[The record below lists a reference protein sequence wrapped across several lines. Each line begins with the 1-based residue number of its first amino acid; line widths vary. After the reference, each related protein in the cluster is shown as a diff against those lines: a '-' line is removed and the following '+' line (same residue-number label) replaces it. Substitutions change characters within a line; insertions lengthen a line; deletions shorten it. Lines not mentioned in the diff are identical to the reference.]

1 MGRFFISLVR
11 TGMRGGPDC
20 MITLIS
26 EDEISSSPSVV
37 EVGEL
42 INEAKE
48 ALNAALRRFRAG
60 ELGEAREIAKQI
72 GEVRSAY
79 KTALEE
85 RIRVAKLRKDEAG
98 VVYDYALDFDA
109 ARDEICRRLACLRD
123 AGDGR

>member
-1 MGRFFISLVR
+1 
-11 TGMRGGPDC
+11 

-26 EDEISSSPSVV
+26 EHEISSSP
-37 EVGEL
+37 EVMEVREL
-42 INEAKE
+42 FDEAKE

-60 ELGEAREIAKQI
+60 ELGEAREVARQI
-72 GEVRSAY
+72 GEVRAAY
-79 KTALEE
+79 KMALDE

>member
-1 MGRFFISLVR
+1 
-11 TGMRGGPDC
+11 MRGGPDC

-42 INEAKE
+42 FNEAKE
-48 ALNAALRRFRAG
+48 ALNAALRKFRAG